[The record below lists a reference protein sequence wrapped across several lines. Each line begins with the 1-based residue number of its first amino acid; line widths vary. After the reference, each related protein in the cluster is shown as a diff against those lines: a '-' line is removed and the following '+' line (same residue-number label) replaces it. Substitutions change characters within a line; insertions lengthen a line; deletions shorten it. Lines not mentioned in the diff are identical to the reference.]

1 MKKWIL
7 LLVLLTA
14 IQGVQAQLLQL
25 QDPVSSKNFNP
36 DKYAG
41 IRGTPLL
48 VDKWQHGSVITTK
61 GYYADLE
68 LKLDLYDNQVFFN
81 KNDESFE
88 LLDQIVAIRLFPK
101 WPDTANQQVFIKG
114 MTQNNIKPEQYVQV
128 LVAQGTVQL
137 YRSDIKQVTEMSEI
151 NAGMVKTF
159 ANTSRYFIKKGDQ
172 FKLVKLNKEEIM
184 PFLAEKEAEIND
196 FLAKKKLNL
205 KKEMDFIQMIQAF
218 NAL

>member
-196 FLAKKKLNL
+196 FIAKKKLNL

>member
-1 MKKWIL
+1 MKKIVLFIL
-7 LLVLLTA
+7 LSMAL
-14 IQGVQAQLLQL
+14 QNVQAQLLQL

-36 DKYAG
+36 EKYAG

-48 VDKWQHGSVITTK
+48 VDKWQHGSVITNK

-68 LKLDLYDNQVFFN
+68 LKIDLYDNQVFFN

-88 LLDQIVAIRLFPK
+88 LLDQIVAVRLFPK
-101 WPDTANQQVFIKG
+101 WPDTVNQQVFIKG
-114 MTQNNIKPEQYVQV
+114 MTQNSIRPEQYVQV
-128 LVAQGTVQL
+128 LVAQGAVQL

-159 ANTSRYFIKKGDQ
+159 ANTSRYYVKKGDQ

-184 PFLAEKEAEIND
+184 PFLVEKEAEIND
-196 FLAKKKLNL
+196 FVAKKKLNL
-205 KKEMDFIQMIQAF
+205 KKEADFVQLIQAF

>member
-1 MKKWIL
+1 MKKIIL
-7 LLVLLTA
+7 FFLWSLAV
-14 IQGVQAQLLQL
+14 QNVQAQLLQL
-25 QDPVSSKNFNP
+25 QDPVSTKNFNP

-68 LKLDLYDNQVFFN
+68 LKLDLYDNQLFFN

-88 LLDQIVAIRLFPK
+88 LTDQIVAVRFFPK
-101 WPDTANQQVFIKG
+101 WPDTTNQQVFIKG
-114 MTQNNIKPEQYVQV
+114 MTQNSIKPEQYVQV
-128 LVAQGTVQL
+128 LVPQGQVQL

-159 ANTSRYFIKKGDQ
+159 ANTSRYFVKKGDQ

-196 FLAKKKLNL
+196 FIAKKRLNL
-205 KKEMDFIQMIQAF
+205 KKEADFVQIIQAF

>member
-128 LVAQGTVQL
+128 LVAQGAVQL

-196 FLAKKKLNL
+196 FIAKKKLNL

-218 NAL
+218 NTL

>member
-101 WPDTANQQVFIKG
+101 WPDTVNQQVFIKG

-196 FLAKKKLNL
+196 FIAKKKLNL

-218 NAL
+218 NTL

>member
-1 MKKWIL
+1 MFIL
-7 LLVLLTA
+7 LSMAL
-14 IQGVQAQLLQL
+14 QNVQAQLLQL

-36 DKYAG
+36 EKYAG

-48 VDKWQHGSVITTK
+48 VDKWQHGSVITNK

-68 LKLDLYDNQVFFN
+68 LKIDLYDNQVFFN

-88 LLDQIVAIRLFPK
+88 LLDQIVAVRLFPK
-101 WPDTANQQVFIKG
+101 WPDTVNQQVFIKG
-114 MTQNNIKPEQYVQV
+114 MTQNSIRPEQYVQV
-128 LVAQGTVQL
+128 LVAQGAVQL

-159 ANTSRYFIKKGDQ
+159 ANTSRYYVKKGDQ

-184 PFLAEKEAEIND
+184 PFLVEKEAEIND
-196 FLAKKKLNL
+196 FVAKKKLNL
-205 KKEMDFIQMIQAF
+205 KKEADFVQLIQAF